1 MNTLVKLLADTDY
14 DVQQVIGEEVAKF
27 HKTKANYQEVLD
39 EFSKL
44 LPDCE
49 LVSFP
54 EYLKEP
60 DHEIFINGTGWGGGD
75 LSLYLYISEFGVT
88 EGDKLYRKHV
98 NTHYKCICEIRDEW
112 CLAADTESDDY

>member
-14 DVQQVIGEEVAKF
+14 DVQQVIGEEVSKIRKHQQF
-27 HKTKANYQEVLD
+27 LD

-60 DHEIFINGTGWGGGD
+60 DHDISINGERWGSWEPCPVAYKEKWGEWEGGMF
-75 LSLYLYISEFGVT
+75 YL
-88 EGDKLYRKHV
+88 KHI
-98 NTHYKCICEIRDEW
+98 NTHYKCICEMRYEW
-112 CLAADTESDDY
+112 CREGDTESDDY

>member
-27 HKTKANYQEVLD
+27 RNYQQVLN
-39 EFSKL
+39 EFKKL

-54 EYLKEP
+54 EYLSEP
-60 DHEIFINGTGWGGGD
+60 DHEIFINGERWG
-75 LSLYLYISEFGVT
+75 SWEPCPVS
-88 EGDKLYRKHV
+88 YREKWGMIDGSMFYMKHV
-98 NTHYKCICEIRDEW
+98 NTHYKCKCLMRYEW
-112 CLAADTESDDY
+112 TRTGDTESDDY

>member
-14 DVQQVIGEEVAKF
+14 DVQLLVGEEVAKSR
-27 HKTKANYQEVLD
+27 KYQQQYQQVLN

-54 EYLKEP
+54 SYLSEP
-60 DHEIFINGTGWGGGD
+60 DHDIFINHNRWGSWDPCPVIYKELWGEWDGGMF
-75 LSLYLYISEFGVT
+75 YL
-88 EGDKLYRKHV
+88 KHV
-98 NTHYKCICEIRDEW
+98 NTHYKCICEMRETW
-112 CLAADTESDDY
+112 CFGADTESDDY